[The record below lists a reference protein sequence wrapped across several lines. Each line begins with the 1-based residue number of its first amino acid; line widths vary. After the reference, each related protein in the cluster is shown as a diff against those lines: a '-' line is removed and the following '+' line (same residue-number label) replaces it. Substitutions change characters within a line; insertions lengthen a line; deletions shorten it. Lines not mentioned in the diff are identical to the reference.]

1 MFPILHSKTSFACI
15 FSQLLNGKVEHIK
28 EKKHTSQPSFNE
40 KGCNSDIMF
49 KGRQANL
56 AHRDFQQIGGI
67 FFKRWKF
74 DFQLV
79 IGGTIVIP

>member
-1 MFPILHSKTSFACI
+1 
-15 FSQLLNGKVEHIK
+15 
-28 EKKHTSQPSFNE
+28 
-40 KGCNSDIMF
+40 MF

-56 AHRDFQQIGGI
+56 AHRDFEQIGGT